1 MNGVMTQEERRQ
13 RDVDLNRET
22 VTTLEVEELVETEL
36 KRIAEIIERHPD
48 EKLQTLVHL
57 INKETLKYCHQTMDK
72 KKATGIDGIS
82 KEEYSVN
89 LEENLEN
96 LVLRMKR
103 QAYKPQPV
111 RRAFIPKDEKNL
123 RPLGIPSYEDKL
135 VQMAMSKIMNEI
147 YETEFKD
154 FSYGFRPNRSCHDA
168 LKALNMTLETKK
180 VCYVVDADIKGF
192 FDNVD
197 HKWMIKFLEH
207 RIGDPNFI
215 RLVYRFLRAG
225 IMEDGKYQES
235 DKGTPQG
242 GNMSPILANV
252 YLHYVLDL
260 WFDVAVKKGSRG
272 EAYLTRYADDFVACF
287 QYKEDAYTFYQALK
301 ERLGEFGLELSESKT
316 RIIEF
321 GRFAEENRDKR
332 GDGKP
337 ETFDF
342 LGFTHYCS
350 KSVNGKY
357 RVKRKTSRKKLKN
370 KLRAA
375 KTWLRKNMQMSVIH
389 LIGKLNTKLIGHY
402 RYYGITDNSKMLD
415 NFRYRVIKMM
425 FKVLNRR
432 SQRKSYN
439 KDKFEQLL
447 KKYPIVKPK
456 IYVNIYG

>member
-1 MNGVMTQEERRQ
+1 
-13 RDVDLNRET
+13 
-22 VTTLEVEELVETEL
+22 
-36 KRIAEIIERHPD
+36 
-48 EKLQTLVHL
+48 
-57 INKETLKYCHQTMDK
+57 
-72 KKATGIDGIS
+72 
-82 KEEYSVN
+82 
-89 LEENLEN
+89 
-96 LVLRMKR
+96 MKR

-111 RRAFIPKDEKNL
+111 RRAFIPKDEKSV

-135 VQMAMSKIMNEI
+135 VQSAMSKILNEI

-154 FSYGFRPNRSCHDA
+154 FSYGFRPKRSCHDA
-168 LKALNMTLETKK
+168 LKALNMIIETKK
-180 VCYVVDADIKGF
+180 VGYVVDADIKGF

-207 RIGDPNFI
+207 KIGDPNFI
-215 RLVYRFLRAG
+215 RLVHRFLRAG
-225 IMEDGKYQES
+225 IMEEGKYLES

-260 WFDVAVKKGSRG
+260 WFDVVVQKRSRG
-272 EAYLTRYADDFVACF
+272 EAYLVRYADDFVVCF

-301 ERLGEFGLELSESKT
+301 ERLKEFGLELSESKT

-332 GDGKP
+332 GEGKP

-350 KSVNGKY
+350 KSMNDKY

-370 KLRAA
+370 KLKAA
-375 KTWLRKNMQMSVIH
+375 KTWLRKNMHAPVVN
-389 LIGKLNTKLIGHY
+389 LIGKINAKLIGHY
-402 RYYGITDNSKMLD
+402 RYYGITDNSKMLN
-415 NFRYRVIKMM
+415 NFRYEVIKMLS
-425 FKVLNRR
+425 KVLNRR

-439 KDKFEQLL
+439 QEKFEKLL
-447 KKYPIVKPK
+447 EKYPVVKPK
-456 IYVNIYG
+456 IYVNIYS

>member
-1 MNGVMTQEERRQ
+1 M
-13 RDVDLNRET
+13 
-22 VTTLEVEELVETEL
+22 EVEELVETEL
-36 KRIAEIIERHPD
+36 KRIAEIIARHPD
-48 EKLQTLVHL
+48 DKLQTLVHL

-72 KKATGIDGIS
+72 NKASGIDGIS
-82 KEEYSVN
+82 KEEYAEN

-111 RRAFIPKDEKNL
+111 RRAYIPKDEKSV

-135 VQMAMSKIMNEI
+135 VQMAMSKILNEI

-154 FSYGFRPNRSCHDA
+154 FSYGFRPKRSCHDA
-168 LKALNMTLETKK
+168 LKVLSMTIESKK
-180 VCYVVDADIKGF
+180 VSYVVDADIRGF

-197 HKWMIKFLEH
+197 HKWMIEFLEH
-207 RIGDPNFI
+207 KIGDPNFI

-225 IMEDGKYQES
+225 IMEDGKYLES

-260 WFDVAVKKGSRG
+260 WFDVAVRKGSRG
-272 EAYLTRYADDFVACF
+272 EAYLVRYADDFVACF
-287 QYKEDAYTFYQALK
+287 QYKEDANNFYKALK
-301 ERLGEFGLELSESKT
+301 ERLKKFGLELSESKT

-321 GRFAEENRDKR
+321 GRFAEDNRDKR
-332 GDGKP
+332 GEGRT

-357 RVKRKTSRKKLKN
+357 RVKRKTSRKKLKV
-370 KLRAA
+370 KLKTA
-375 KTWLRKNMQMSVIH
+375 KIWLRKNMHMPVVH

-402 RYYGITDNSKMLD
+402 RYYGITDNIKMLS
-415 NFRYRVIKMM
+415 NFRYEVIKMM

-439 KDKFEQLL
+439 QEKFKELL
-447 KKYPIVKPK
+447 EKYPIRRPK

>member
-1 MNGVMTQEERRQ
+1 M
-13 RDVDLNRET
+13 
-22 VTTLEVEELVETEL
+22 EVEELVETEL
-36 KRIAEIIERHPD
+36 KRIAEIIARHPD
-48 EKLQTLVHL
+48 DKLQTLVHL

-72 KKATGIDGIS
+72 NKASGIDGIS
-82 KEEYSVN
+82 KEEYAEN

-111 RRAFIPKDEKNL
+111 RRTYIPKDEKSV

-135 VQMAMSKIMNEI
+135 VQTAMSKILNEI

-154 FSYGFRPNRSCHDA
+154 FSYGFRPKRSCHDA
-168 LKALNMTLETKK
+168 LKALSMTIESKK
-180 VCYVVDADIKGF
+180 VSYVVDADIKGF

-197 HKWMIKFLEH
+197 HKWMIEFLEH
-207 RIGDPNFI
+207 KIGDPNFI

-225 IMEDGKYQES
+225 IMEDGKYLES

-260 WFDVAVKKGSRG
+260 WFDVAVRKGSRG
-272 EAYLTRYADDFVACF
+272 EAYLVRYADDFVACF
-287 QYKEDAYTFYQALK
+287 QYKEDANNFYKALK
-301 ERLGEFGLELSESKT
+301 ERLKKFGLELSESKT

-321 GRFAEENRDKR
+321 GRFAEDNRDKR
-332 GDGKP
+332 GEGRT

-357 RVKRKTSRKKLKN
+357 RVKRKTSRKKLKI
-370 KLRAA
+370 KLKAA
-375 KTWLRKNMQMSVIH
+375 KTWLRKNMHMPVIH

-402 RYYGITDNSKMLD
+402 RYYGITDNIKMLS
-415 NFRYRVIKMM
+415 NFRYEVIKMM

-439 KDKFEQLL
+439 QEKFKELL
-447 KKYPIVKPK
+447 EKYPISRPK